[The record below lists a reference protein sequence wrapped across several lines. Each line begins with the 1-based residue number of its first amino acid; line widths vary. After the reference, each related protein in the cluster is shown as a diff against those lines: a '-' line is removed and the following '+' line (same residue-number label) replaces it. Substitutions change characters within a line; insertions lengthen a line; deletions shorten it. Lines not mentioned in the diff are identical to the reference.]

1 MISMSLKFCVLWLAI
16 LFKFAASQV
25 ITATAASYAPTF
37 TQCPTNTP
45 LLRLA
50 GSAAFS
56 NQTLC
61 DEEISYRQGRNAL
74 TAPLWQSF
82 YTTGPGQQT
91 GYASIFDQDSFEY
104 PTLAL
109 AHSGGGLRAALYGAG
124 VLQAM
129 DSRTSDSPI
138 AGVSQLAMYQ
148 AGLSGGSWLTLSSAM
163 NGYPEMKQLVPGW
176 LLSRDLFLPGGAN
189 PINNARYLDALFD
202 DVELKK
208 EAGFEVSITD
218 LWARALSHHFMPGT
232 TADNFYNSSSPTA
245 NGAGILFSALKD
257 SPDFKAFKN
266 PYPIIVSNQQP
277 PPGSDA
283 PTQGNIVPLSTTVF
297 ETTVHEFG
305 SFDPYLSAHIPTQY
319 MGTAL
324 DSGKPSKGTCTTGF
338 DQGSFVIGTSSS
350 LFNAISGTIVGSIV
364 GKLSSSHLGLIKL
377 LGSRLANK
385 PDLSGVDTAHY
396 PNPFKGVNGPAG
408 FDQSTSDNLD
418 LVDGG
423 ENGEN
428 IPINPL
434 LARGVD
440 IILAADGSAD
450 TDESS
455 PIGAHWPNGT
465 ALIATFT
472 RVTSVLPQGSASFPP
487 IPTDP
492 QEWMDNGYSTRPTFF
507 GCNSPS
513 HTGNG
518 AYPLVVYL
526 PNSPLPLSTT
536 SSFTNTSTFKL
547 RYTDKESSA
556 FLASATS
563 ITTSPVFDGT
573 VDSEWPTCL
582 SCAMLDRARNRLTPR
597 VPRSDTCKQCFQRY
611 CYPDGVDEDY
621 L

>member
-1 MISMSLKFCVLWLAI
+1 MNSMLLNFWVLWLAI
-16 LFKFAASQV
+16 AFKPGASQV
-25 ITATAASYAPTF
+25 ITATAASYAPTL
-37 TQCPTNTP
+37 TQCPTNTS

-50 GSAAFS
+50 GSAASS
-56 NQTLC
+56 NLTLC
-61 DEEISYRQGRNAL
+61 DEEMAFRKGRNAL
-74 TAPLWQSF
+74 IAPLWQSF
-82 YTTGPGQQT
+82 YTTGPGKQT
-91 GYASIFDQDSFEY
+91 GYAAIFNQASFTH

-109 AHSGGGLRAALYGAG
+109 AHSGGGFRAALYGAG

-129 DSRTSDSPI
+129 DSRTSNSPI
-138 AGVSQLAMYQ
+138 AGISQLAMYQ

-202 DVELKK
+202 DVELKEK
-208 EAGFEVSITD
+208 AGFEVSLTD

-232 TADNFYNSSSPTA
+232 TAENFYKSSSPTA
-245 NGAGILFSALKD
+245 NGAGILFSALKN
-257 SPDFKAFKN
+257 SPDFQAFKN

-350 LFNAISGTIVGSIV
+350 LFNAITGTVVGSIV
-364 GKLSSSHLGLIKL
+364 GKLSSSQLGFIKL
-377 LGSRLANK
+377 LGNRLANSS
-385 PDLSGVDTAHY
+385 DFTDVDTAHY

-408 FDQSTSDNLD
+408 FDQTKSDKLD

-434 LARGVD
+434 LAREVD

-450 TDESS
+450 TLESS
-455 PIGAHWPNGT
+455 PIGSRWPNGT
-465 ALIATFT
+465 SLIATFT
-472 RVTSVLPQGSASFPP
+472 RVTRVLPKGSASFPP
-487 IPTDP
+487 IPTNP
-492 QEWMDNGYSTRPTFF
+492 QEWLEKGYSTRPTFF
-507 GCNSPS
+507 GCNPLSR
-513 HTGNG
+513 TGNG
-518 AYPLVVYL
+518 GYPLVVYL
-526 PNSPLPLSTT
+526 PNSPLPLHSTGP
-536 SSFTNTSTFKL
+536 FTNTSTFQLK
-547 RYTDKESSA
+547 YEDAESTA
-556 FLASATS
+556 FLASATT
-563 ITTSPVFDGT
+563 ITTSPVINGT
-573 VDSEWPTCL
+573 IDQQWPTCL
-582 SCAMLDRARNRLTPR
+582 SCAMLERARNRLTPN
-597 VPRSDTCKQCFQRY
+597 VPRSDICKQCFQKY
-611 CYPDGVDEDY
+611 CYPDGVAEI
-621 L
+621 